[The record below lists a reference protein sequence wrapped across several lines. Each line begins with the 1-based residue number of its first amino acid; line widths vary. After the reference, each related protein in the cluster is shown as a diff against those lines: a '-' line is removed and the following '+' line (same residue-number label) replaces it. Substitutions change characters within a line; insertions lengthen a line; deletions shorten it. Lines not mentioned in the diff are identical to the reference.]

1 MKALHTPK
9 NRCHVRKQTQRRTGA
24 SKGVWLVGTHNGVA
38 AVGNRTTL
46 LKQLNKINTGPSSPT
61 TRCEVNEDKRTH
73 HVSVQNSTIHSC
85 SNWKQPK
92 RPQMDDG

>member
-9 NRCHVRKQTQRRTGA
+9 NRCHIRKQTQRRTGA

-46 LKQLNKINTGPSSPT
+46 LKQLKL
-61 TRCEVNEDKRTH
+61 TRDPAVPLLGVRLMRTNEHIT
-73 HVSVQNSTIHSC
+73 
-85 SNWKQPK
+85 
-92 RPQMDDG
+92 